1 MIVVFIYLDNS
12 QWWSIQSP
20 EIISIA
26 IGGAGLWAIDT
37 KNQVSKINF
46 KKNKMKTYS
55 VFKVHF
61 RKGTGY
67 EKGFEGRDWI
77 LVPGSIKQV

>member
-20 EIISIA
+20 EMISIA
-26 IGGAGLWAIDT
+26 IGGAGLWAVDI
-37 KNQVSKINF
+37 KNQVSKINL

-55 VFKVHF
+55 VLRFISVKGLGI
-61 RKGTGY
+61 RKDLKGGTG
-67 EKGFEGRDWI
+67 
-77 LVPGSIKQV
+77 S